1 MTIQTP
7 EQRLTALLFLR
18 RRVDAAIVQL
28 STQTG
33 RRIRSRDAA
42 PCGTERAYQRHRY
55 YDEDADEACKAAHR
69 LHERARRASG
79 RRAS

>member
-1 MTIQTP
+1 MSVQTP

-18 RRVDAAIVQL
+18 RRVDAAIVEL

-33 RRIRSRDAA
+33 RRIRSRAGV

-79 RRAS
+79 RRAG